1 MNGFSDA
8 DWDKYLKDLE
18 AYGLSEYLELFQT
31 YLDSYN
37 AQTVDS
43 E

>member
-8 DWDKYLKDLE
+8 DWDKYLEDLE
-18 AYGLSEYLELFQT
+18 AYGLSEYLKLFQT

-37 AQTVDS
+37 AQTAAS
-43 E
+43 K